1 MYMSVKRAAEKWVA
15 DAGSFNMQRVITIHE
30 NYGIL

>member
-1 MYMSVKRAAEKWVA
+1 MSVKRAAEKWVA
-15 DAGSFNMQRVITIHE
+15 DAGSFNMQGVITIHE